1 MPKVIVT
8 AQVQDAVKWEAG
20 FRTHADFFKTFSIR
34 KPVQYSVTAGNQTA
48 VIFEPEDLATFM
60 RVMESPATAQAM
72 AFDGVKRET
81 VKVFVLDKELAI

>member
-20 FRTHADFFKTFSIR
+20 FRTHGDFFKTYTIR
-34 KPVQYSVTAGNQTA
+34 KPVLYTVTAANQTA
-48 VIFEPEDLATFM
+48 IIFEPEDVATFM
-60 RVMESPATAQAM
+60 RQMESPATAQAM
-72 AFDGVKRET
+72 ASDGVKRET